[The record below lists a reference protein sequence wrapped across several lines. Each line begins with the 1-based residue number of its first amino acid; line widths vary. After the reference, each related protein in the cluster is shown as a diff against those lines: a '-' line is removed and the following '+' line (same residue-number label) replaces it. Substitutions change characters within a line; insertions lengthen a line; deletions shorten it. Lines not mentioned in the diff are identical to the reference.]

1 MRNQL
6 SVLIPTAI
14 LAACTSPIP
23 PSASTLTP
31 TATELPPM
39 AYSIEDDVPAE
50 QAAIIESG
58 ISAAQQYL
66 DAHVGGD
73 IPAER
78 RAGMTIEI
86 VSDGAGNPEIGGVCC
101 SGLTNGGAKPFFDV
115 AHIDWT
121 LPEEG
126 LDQRVRQTKIA
137 AHEYIHA
144 WQNAVGCLDL
154 YNTGRMPTW
163 LAEGTAEY
171 LAWQV
176 MFGAGEADRDEQM
189 TRILDIATGE
199 ADSGAAD
206 YDLARMDFDFR
217 WQDYYSTIFAVERVV
232 EENTLHSG
240 DPIVLRTMCE
250 GFRAGQSLDTIM
262 AGVGLDHAAFY
273 ESFPQYM
280 AERAGEQALFQA
292 QFGGALKIER

>member
-1 MRNQL
+1 LKIRLPVTAALILLL
-6 SVLIPTAI
+6 S
-14 LAACTSPIP
+14 ACTQPTP
-23 PSASTLTP
+23 PPPTITP
-31 TATELPPM
+31 TPTELPPM

-50 QAAIIESG
+50 QADIILAG
-58 ISAAQQYL
+58 VTTAQQYL

-171 LAWQV
+171 LAWQA
-176 MFGAGEADRDEQM
+176 MFEAGEADRAEQ
-189 TRILDIATGE
+189 TARLLDISISE
-199 ADSGAAD
+199 AENGGAD
-206 YDLARMDFDFR
+206 FDLARMNFDFR
-217 WQDYYSTIFAVERVV
+217 WQDYYTTIFAVERVV
-232 EENTLHSG
+232 EENTQHPG

-250 GFRAGQSLDTIM
+250 GFRAGQTLDAIM
-262 AGVGLDHAAFY
+262 AAIGLDQAAFY
-273 ESFPQYM
+273 DSFPQYM
-280 AERAGEQALFQA
+280 ADRTGD
-292 QFGGALKIER
+292 